1 MPKYVIKEGVV
12 EKFLTFFFKAAANKK
27 NRIIQKTLKTDPEL
41 AKRLKKAKASEDSLA
56 RYLSRHISYL
66 NY

>member
-27 NRIIQKTLKTDPEL
+27 NRIIQTDPEL

-56 RYLSRHISYL
+56 RYLSRHRSDL